1 MSLRVLL
8 YDFTDWSSAGGIP
21 QIAYAIS
28 ASFRI
33 AWIVVCIALMGVG
46 VYQAFMILTKFFSYP
61 SIIVP
66 ALQYGAIDFPEVTI
80 CNSNPLRFDL
90 VTKHKNDA
98 YKDIYNWA
106 NQYAAM
112 QAANW
117 SEISPDDYGINKGTD
132 RYDKTIRG
140 RETIVLLM
148 AALSDAELKQGT
160 YEAASIV
167 RNCNFNNAECN
178 ASAFSTYYDATYG
191 ACYTFNYNNVYQTQR
206 AGSNYG
212 LHLLML
218 VNQMNPKGDR
228 LFMPTTD
235 AAGAYI
241 STKPKGGDPAVE
253 TYGIGAPVGQNTQI
267 GLTYTKIS
275 RLKKPY
281 NDCTDDDEEVD
292 LYYPNKTYTYDL
304 CLRVC
309 RQKFIYEKIGCA
321 DPRYGMLPNMTKC
334 VFENL
339 NDLLKLRDDQNKSSP
354 YYWDPD
360 TMCTCKL
367 PCAETNIA
375 TTFTLAKAPTNYF
388 SVMNNRYV
396 PTSYNC
402 YTTSTFGSTNSCIAW
417 YQQNSVVVSVYF
429 ETFDFDSLEETPSY
443 SMSIMLNEFGGQLGL
458 WLGFSIITII
468 ECCCLVVMV
477 CLYAIFGRKVVRRV
491 NPEGAHESGDWRITD
506 VHGLRDELDI
516 HEYLDRQKA
525 RQYMARM
532 RENGV
537 KNE

>member
-8 YDFTDWSSAGGIP
+8 YDFIDWSSAGGIP

-28 ASFRI
+28 TSFRI
-33 AWIVVCIALMGVG
+33 MWIVVCIALLGVC
-46 VYQAFMILTKFFSYP
+46 VYQAFMILTKFLSYP

-80 CNSNPLRFDL
+80 CNSNPLRYDL
-90 VTKHKNDA
+90 VRFYGNAA

-106 NQYAAM
+106 EQYAAM
-112 QAANW
+112 QANNW
-117 SEISPDDYGINKGTD
+117 GDITPDDYGINEGIS

-140 RETIVLLM
+140 KETLVLMM
-148 AALSDAELKQGT
+148 AALSDAELKLAT
-160 YEAASIV
+160 YPAESIV

-178 ASAFSTYYDATYG
+178 TSAFLTYYDATFG
-191 ACYTFNYNNVYQTQR
+191 ACYIFNYHNLYQTQR
-206 AGSNYG
+206 AGNESPWNKA
-212 LHLLML
+212 
-218 VNQMNPKGDR
+218 V
-228 LFMPTTD
+228 FTD
-235 AAGAYI
+235 HRCRRAYI
-241 STKPKGGDPAVE
+241 SIKPKGGVPAVE
-253 TYGIGAPVGQNTQI
+253 IDGIGAPVGQDTQI

-309 RQKFIYEKIGCA
+309 RQKFIYENIGCA

-339 NDLLKLRDDQNKSSP
+339 NDLLKLRDDQNKASP

-388 SVMNNRYV
+388 SVMNSRYV

-402 YTTSTFGSTNSCIAW
+402 YVTSTFGSVNACIEW
-417 YQQNSVVVSVYF
+417 YKHNSVVVSVYF
-429 ETFDFDSLEETPSY
+429 ETFDYDSLQETVGY
-443 SMSIMLNEFGGQLGL
+443 SVSSMLNEFGGHLGL
-458 WLGFSIITII
+458 WLGFSIITIT
-468 ECCCLVVMV
+468 ECCCLFVMM

-491 NPEGAHESGDWRITD
+491 NPEGVHESGDWRITD
-506 VHGLRDELDI
+506 VHGLRDELDM
-516 HEYLDRQKA
+516 HEHLDRQKKKENVT
-525 RQYMARM
+525 RL

-537 KNE
+537 KND